1 MSPET
6 EQTDLLRVY
15 DTSGRLYICSFND
28 CLGRGGQG
36 QVLRARGDRYTAVKI
51 ACHNDIPIQD
61 NASIKSY
68 QHQIKRIRALPV
80 PASLRLSM
88 PTAVLKDK
96 AGYVMLL
103 LGKMTS
109 LKRII
114 PSMWKEDDLREIDI
128 PDWLAKADELFAHQ
142 LALYAR
148 TGGLRIRLDIL
159 RQIAAILARLHAN
172 GLVFGDLSHNNV
184 QISGEGEREAWL
196 IDVDNLCY
204 DGSGEIVYTPGYCA
218 PEVYREEKGV
228 SQASDAYAFALMAF
242 ELLSMLHPFHA
253 GRIVDDDGWDND
265 AQTEADS
272 GNLPWICDT
281 EDKSNHQEMRS
292 PLLDYVMTKPLLA
305 LFQQMFSNGRN
316 KLYERPPLW
325 MWHVALAWS
334 QDLTVTCPA
343 CGMGW
348 VTVEHNEPD
357 CPFCHTALPL
367 ILEGCAGENR
377 LFAHEVPT
385 TGEFFMSRRLF
396 APSKLASDKPL
407 LKIRR
412 DGEKAELSILD
423 DQVRLSC
430 ATANE
435 TLHPCPAIM
444 ECSLDTLRGGIRFL
458 LEAPGAW
465 EIILREGR
473 GHD

>member
-1 MSPET
+1 MHPET
-6 EQTDLLRVY
+6 EQSDLLRVY
-15 DTSGRLYICSFND
+15 DTSGRLYVCSFND

-36 QVLRARGDRYTAVKI
+36 QVLRARGDCYTAVKI
-51 ACHNDIPIQD
+51 ACHNDIPIKD
-61 NASIKSY
+61 KASIESY
-68 QHQIKRIRALPV
+68 QHDMKRIRALPV

-88 PTAVLKDK
+88 PVAVLKDK

-109 LKRII
+109 LKRLI
-114 PSMWKEDDLREIDI
+114 PSMWKEDDLKEIHI
-128 PDWLAKADELFAHQ
+128 PDWLSQADELSAQ
-142 LALYAR
+142 KVAIYAQ
-148 TGGLRIRLDIL
+148 TGGLRVCLDIL

-184 QISGEGEREAWL
+184 QISAEGEREAWL
-196 IDVDNLCY
+196 IDIDNLCY
-204 DGSGEIVYTPGYCA
+204 DGFGKIVYTPGYCA

-242 ELLSMLHPFHA
+242 ELLSMQHPFHD
-253 GRIVDDDGWDND
+253 GRIVDDDGWDD
-265 AQTEADS
+265 EARTKADS
-272 GNLPWICDT
+272 GYLPWIDDT
-281 EDKSNHQEMRS
+281 EDKSNHMESRPQV
-292 PLLDYVMTKPLLA
+292 LDYLITKPLHD

-316 KLYERPPLW
+316 KLNERPPLW
-325 MWHVALAWS
+325 MWHAALAWS

-348 VTVEHNEPD
+348 VTAEHNEPA
-357 CPFCHTALPL
+357 CPYCHSALPL

-377 LFAHEVPT
+377 LFAHEAPAN
-385 TGEFFMSRRLF
+385 GEFFMSRRLF

-407 LKIRR
+407 LKIKR

-423 DQVRLSC
+423 DQARLSC

-435 TLHPCPAIM
+435 TLHPCPATM
-444 ECSLDTLRGGIRFL
+444 EFPLDTLRGGIRFL